1 MAPSSHTMELREGK
15 EALERKEVLD
25 REFMPI

>member
-15 EALERKEVLD
+15 EALERKEVLE
-25 REFMPI
+25 R